1 MCGGGGGRDGY
12 QLYGA
17 CLRQYGT
24 VYTCILLTCKMMRPL
39 LCCCFC
45 CFMQSVGRSDAYSSI
60 ILRYTPAVV
69 SLAVVL
75 VNNVSEALAPHLQ
88 QQQQQQQQGVSLQ
101 QQQQQQLAQA
111 TSAPLLSEQLYRCQQ
126 DIESSTA
133 AAVRAAA
140 MAAAGGSN
148 GSNGG
153 SNGSSAAVPFPGGED
168 EVRVAFKLVR
178 RLVDLLRDMRDRC
191 R

>member
-1 MCGGGGGRDGY
+1 
-12 QLYGA
+12 
-17 CLRQYGT
+17 
-24 VYTCILLTCKMMRPL
+24 
-39 LCCCFC
+39 
-45 CFMQSVGRSDAYSSI
+45 
-60 ILRYTPAVV
+60 
-69 SLAVVL
+69 VL

-88 QQQQQQQQGVSLQ
+88 QQQQQQQQ
-101 QQQQQQLAQA
+101 LAQA
-111 TSAPLLSEQLYRCQQ
+111 NSAPLLSEQLWRCQQ

-133 AAVRAAA
+133 AAVRVAAL
-140 MAAAGGSN
+140 AAAGSSGS
-148 GSNGG
+148 SGG